1 METDV
6 ARRYRSR
13 ILREKHANRE
23 NPFNSPPSSTG
34 SHGTVSPTMTS
45 VFSDPDGE
53 STRRLNDDIARV
65 TGGKKL
71 PVNWEAAH
79 RKWPQYF
86 SKPQNSLFDNDA
98 KPLKENHKPAPVKF
112 LQQDST
118 RDIWNGSRRKRADM
132 QPRADDESDLS
143 ILLSKSPAPALSLNN
158 NRHLSPISRAH
169 ARAPSEPAPLL
180 QRRPSISEALERLR
194 KASSSPKQTDQ
205 KHMSGANGP
214 SPNASSA
221 KSSFTAVPPSPN
233 SIASPNND
241 ANARSF
247 FMPDVSHLGDF
258 VTGTLRFSGS
268 MKNGV
273 PIFVKQGRVH
283 DKQTS
288 PAAAA
293 HAAVDSV
300 KVPQEEERIFV
311 SMDMIRDEIVSLQ
324 QHHEKVQEYAMSLQ
338 QQVERLE
345 AQVKANKGQNPDSHH
360 HNDHAAETNSRL
372 RSEVATLQARLD
384 QATRKLSTSEIN
396 SDSISH
402 EKERVLTRLQE
413 ACDDINKLTRKL
425 TVKEKAL
432 ETSQKQLDSS
442 EHVRQDNKALR
453 RDIVAITHSRDAL
466 ELENS
471 SLRDDNDRLESEL
484 QSLQSEMETRRA
496 ENDRLRQQNQSL
508 IAENDRLRQ
517 QHKSLIAENKSL
529 RASKTQL
536 EQNEVLNED
545 LDEVQHELDLAREEL
560 EALRKENEELA
571 SLRED
576 NQSLVRH
583 NEKYLNDNKRIRREN
598 SGFERSIHDLHEENL
613 KLKEE
618 VDFLKEQIDHYRPA
632 PKANIETENTTA
644 SLFMP
649 KMAIKAENTTAGLFM
664 PKMAIETENTT
675 AGLFMPKMAI
685 DTNISGPDRPTQTKE
700 LPDPLEMT
708 GQSQNVT
715 DGDYAESVID
725 MNQNVDASQKKDQTA
740 TEQAQNVAFS
750 IPTKPGVLKGT
761 ANQGSKRSASR
772 QPLKAHFENY
782 SDYIPPRLRTLRYR
796 A

>member
-1 METDV
+1 METERV
-6 ARRYRSR
+6 QRYRSR
-13 ILREKHANRE
+13 ILREKHANRQ

-79 RKWPQYF
+79 RKWPEYF
-86 SKPQNSLFDNDA
+86 SKPQNSLLDNDA
-98 KPLKENHKPAPVKF
+98 RPLKENHKPAPIKF
-112 LQQDST
+112 LQEDST

-143 ILLSKSPAPALSLNN
+143 ILLSKSPAAALSLNN
-158 NRHLSPISRAH
+158 NRHLSPISRAQ

-194 KASSSPKQTDQ
+194 KASSSPKQTGQ
-205 KHMSGANGP
+205 KQMLGANGP

-233 SIASPNND
+233 SIASPNHGASD
-241 ANARSF
+241 ARSF

-300 KVPQEEERIFV
+300 KVPLEEERIFV
-311 SMDMIRDEIVSLQ
+311 SMDMIRDEIMFLQ
-324 QHHEKVQEYAMSLQ
+324 EHHEKVQEYAMNLQ

-345 AQVKANKGQNPDSHH
+345 AQAKARGQNPDSHH
-360 HNDHAAETNSRL
+360 HNDHAAEINARL
-372 RSEVATLQARLD
+372 RSEVASLQARLD
-384 QATRKLSTSEIN
+384 QATHKLSTSEIN

-453 RDIVAITHSRDAL
+453 RDIVSLTHSRDAL

-471 SLRDDNDRLESEL
+471 SLRHDNDRLQSEL
-484 QSLQSEMETRRA
+484 QSLQSDMGTRRA
-496 ENDRLRQQNQSL
+496 ENDRLRQQ
-508 IAENDRLRQ
+508 RQ
-517 QHKSLIAENKSL
+517 SLIAENKSL

-536 EQNEVLNED
+536 EQNELLNED
-545 LDEVQHELDLAREEL
+545 LDEVQHELDVAREELETLRKENEEL
-560 EALRKENEELA
+560 EALRKENEELEELRKENEELEELRKENEELA
-571 SLRED
+571 SLRQD

-583 NEKYLNDNKRIRREN
+583 NEKYFNDNKMIRREN
-598 SGFERSIHDLHEENL
+598 SGFQRSIHDLHEENL

-644 SLFMP
+644 GIFMP
-649 KMAIKAENTTAGLFM
+649 ETA
-664 PKMAIETENTT
+664 T
-675 AGLFMPKMAI
+675 
-685 DTNISGPDRPTQTKE
+685 DTNISGPDGPTQTKE

-708 GQSQNVT
+708 GQSHNMT
-715 DGDYAESVID
+715 DDDYAAVID
-725 MNQNVDASQKKDQTA
+725 MDQNVDASQKKGQNA
-740 TEQAQNVAFS
+740 TEPSQKVAFS
-750 IPTKPGVLKGT
+750 IPTEPEVLKRT

-772 QPLKAHFENY
+772 QPPKAHLENH
-782 SDYIPPRLRTLRYR
+782 SNYIPRTLRYR